1 MLKQVRAVSMGLQT
15 LNICDYFKKINLLT
29 GKCFRESIRFAWTS
43 LFWFFGP
50 PPPRRRSM
58 LPMAML
64 ISDMRETGNLEENS
78 FLGHRPIK

>member
-50 PPPRRRSM
+50 PPTSP
-58 LPMAML
+58 PKYAAY
-64 ISDMRETGNLEENS
+64 GYA
-78 FLGHRPIK
+78 H